1 MNSFQESLKELLD
14 DNNISRLQ
22 LSKKINVDYS
32 TINGYFN
39 KDYYPQLDI
48 AMQIAKFFNCSLDY
62 LYGLSDNKKNENI
75 NNLSFYDTLN
85 HLINE
90 SKLSLRQVFKDM
102 KVSIA
107 NYFRWRDGVIPK
119 TSVLIHIS
127 KYFNVGLDYL
137 VGNKKD

>member
-1 MNSFQESLKELLD
+1 MK
-14 DNNISRLQ
+14 
-22 LSKKINVDYS
+22 
-32 TINGYFN
+32 
-39 KDYYPQLDI
+39 
-48 AMQIAKFFNCSLDY
+48 IAKYFNCSLDY
-62 LYGLSDNKKNENI
+62 LYGLSDNKKNENS
-75 NNLSFYDTLN
+75 NDLPFYDTLN

-119 TSVLIHIS
+119 TSVLIDIA